1 MRKACPAAYGSV
13 ASSSPKPSLPVFNRT
28 TRASTPFPSICSA
41 STTRSWTTR
50 NPAKR
55 PTMVSSF
62 KRENP
67 LRTSRCRISG
77 AYIKGLFLEGA
88 RYDRKTR
95 KLAES
100 QPKILFDTMP
110 VIWICPAKRDE
121 LQQLPSYTSP
131 VYKTTERRGVLST
144 TGHSTNFVIAMK
156 IPSDKPEAHWIGRG
170 VAMICQLDN

>member
-1 MRKACPAAYGSV
+1 MTKMFQVVYGLV
-13 ASSSPKPSLPVFNRT
+13 DSSSLKLFSPVFNKT
-28 TRASTPFPSICSA
+28 MHENIQYPSIFLHSIMKLWMIKNLVKH
-41 STTRSWTTR
+41 RM
-50 NPAKR
+50 
-55 PTMVSSF
+55 MVILYF
-62 KRENP
+62 KFDIFFY
-67 LRTSRCRISG
+67 RTLSLG

-88 RYDRKTR
+88 RYDRKLR
-95 KLAES
+95 KLTES

-121 LQQLPSYTSP
+121 LQQLPSYTAP

-156 IPSDKPEAHWIGRG
+156 IPSDKPEEHWIGRG

>member
-1 MRKACPAAYGSV
+1 MDDKEPSKAPDD
-13 ASSSPKPSLPVFNRT
+13 
-28 TRASTPFPSICSA
+28 
-41 STTRSWTTR
+41 
-50 NPAKR
+50 
-55 PTMVSSF
+55 
-62 KRENP
+62 
-67 LRTSRCRISG
+67 G
-77 AYIKGLFLEGA
+77 AYIKGLYLEGA

-121 LQQLPSYTSP
+121 LQQIPSYTAP

-156 IPSDKPEAHWIGRG
+156 IPTDKPEEHWIGRG